1 MTERQK
7 IVKHFQTK
15 KQKFVDSKEMAV
27 ALRQDQVGERHF
39 DNEKEY
45 VDKVLKAGYKSDMA
59 VQLLND
65 INGTKS
71 ETEEK
76 K

>member
-7 IVKHFQTK
+7 IVKHFQDK
-15 KQKFVDSKEMAV
+15 KQKFADSKEMAV
-27 ALRQDQVGERHF
+27 ALRQDQVSERNF

-45 VDKVLKAGYKSDMA
+45 VDKVLKSGYKSEMA
-59 VQLLND
+59 NQLLND

-71 ETEEK
+71 TEEK